1 MAGFTDAVA
10 GFVSVGKDTTRLAV
24 DGSLTR
30 DKFEVAEES
39 RVDI

>member
-10 GFVSVGKDTTRLAV
+10 GFVSVGKDTRLAV
-24 DGSLTR
+24 DGSSTR